1 MTTYHISK
9 AAIEDASQETALLAL
24 LPNCRINAKRR
35 ARRCFNMNS
44 ILLLVIFYFLVAV
57 PSTYQQ
63 CKCKVQFYIKTI
75 LKIVR
80 RNHKISSSLG
90 FFMKP
95 ISFSS
100 VSLPSRGGIVKPCV
114 FRPRV
119 QTKYHGWFRLL
130 RNRITK
136 RASIHL
142 QNKSRAILAS
152 V

>member
-35 ARRCFNMNS
+35 ARRCLNMNS
-44 ILLLVIFYFLVAV
+44 ILLLAIFYFLVAV

-75 LKIVR
+75 LKM
-80 RNHKISSSLG
+80 ISSSLG
-90 FFMKP
+90 FFMKS

>member
-35 ARRCFNMNS
+35 ARRCLNMNS
-44 ILLLVIFYFLVAV
+44 ILLLDIIYFLVAV

-80 RNHKISSSLG
+80 RKTDFIFSVRIYCIMKNSLLL
-90 FFMKP
+90 
-95 ISFSS
+95 
-100 VSLPSRGGIVKPCV
+100 VVV
-114 FRPRV
+114 FAQYV
-119 QTKYHGWFRLL
+119 LL
-130 RNRITK
+130 YKN
-136 RASIHL
+136 
-142 QNKSRAILAS
+142 QILNYL
-152 V
+152 